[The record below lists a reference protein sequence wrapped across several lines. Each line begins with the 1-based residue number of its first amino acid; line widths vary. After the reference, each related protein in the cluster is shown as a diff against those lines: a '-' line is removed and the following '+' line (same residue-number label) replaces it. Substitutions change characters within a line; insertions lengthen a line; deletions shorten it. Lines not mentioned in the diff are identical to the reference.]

1 LVVTDA
7 VAFHRNRTS
16 IRMVHCRHADM
27 NEAAG
32 AADAF
37 ACAEPAFAA
46 AGVVWDAEKED
57 SL

>member
-1 LVVTDA
+1 
-7 VAFHRNRTS
+7 
-16 IRMVHCRHADM
+16 M